1 MKAIILAAGKGERLM
16 PLTSDTPKSLL
27 ELENGTTLLE
37 SQLITINKTVID
49 KVVIVTGYLT
59 EKIESKVQ
67 RYSKEYNIDIQII
80 YNPFFDISNNL
91 LSFWQARHEMESDFI
106 IINGDDIFNDSVL
119 LGLLEH
125 DKNELITMVIDRKE
139 TYDEDDMKL
148 IVENGRILEVSKK
161 IPLNEANGESIGM
174 IRVTGEAKGIMVDTM
189 ERMVRNKKNMQVFY
203 LAMIQ
208 ELINQGIV
216 VGYHEISSKDWAEI
230 DFHPDLEDIR
240 KKISTFNKEWI
251 KFRSEINPANIVF
264 TLDKKI
270 YNDEQEVE
278 I

>member
-91 LSFWQARHEMESDFI
+91 LSLWQARHEMESDFI

-119 LGLLEH
+119 FGLLEH

-251 KFRSEINPANIVF
+251 K
-264 TLDKKI
+264 
-270 YNDEQEVE
+270 
-278 I
+278 

>member
-91 LSFWQARHEMESDFI
+91 LSLWQARHEMESDFI

-208 ELINQGIV
+208 ELINQGDRKSV
-216 VGYHEISSKDWAEI
+216 V
-230 DFHPDLEDIR
+230 
-240 KKISTFNKEWI
+240 
-251 KFRSEINPANIVF
+251 
-264 TLDKKI
+264 
-270 YNDEQEVE
+270 
-278 I
+278 

>member
-91 LSFWQARHEMESDFI
+91 LSLWQARHEMESDFI

-251 KFRSEINPANIVF
+251 K
-264 TLDKKI
+264 
-270 YNDEQEVE
+270 
-278 I
+278 

>member
-27 ELENGTTLLE
+27 ELENETTLLE
-37 SQLITINKTVID
+37 SQLITINKTAID

-91 LSFWQARHEMESDFI
+91 LSLWQARHEMESDFI

-251 KFRSEINPANIVF
+251 K
-264 TLDKKI
+264 
-270 YNDEQEVE
+270 
-278 I
+278 

>member
-37 SQLITINKTVID
+37 SQLITINKTAID

-91 LSFWQARHEMESDFI
+91 LSLWQARHEMESDFI

-174 IRVTGEAKGIMVDTM
+174 IRVSGEAKGIMVDTM

-251 KFRSEINPANIVF
+251 K
-264 TLDKKI
+264 
-270 YNDEQEVE
+270 
-278 I
+278 

>member
-91 LSFWQARHEMESDFI
+91 LSLWQARHEMESDFI

-125 DKNELITMVIDRKE
+125 DNNELITMVIDRKD

-251 KFRSEINPANIVF
+251 K
-264 TLDKKI
+264 
-270 YNDEQEVE
+270 
-278 I
+278 

>member
-37 SQLITINKTVID
+37 SQLITINKTAID

-91 LSFWQARHEMESDFI
+91 LSLWQARHEMESDFI

-125 DKNELITMVIDRKE
+125 DYNELITMVIDRKD

-161 IPLNEANGESIGM
+161 IPLNNANGESIGM

-251 KFRSEINPANIVF
+251 K
-264 TLDKKI
+264 
-270 YNDEQEVE
+270 
-278 I
+278 

>member
-37 SQLITINKTVID
+37 SQLITINKTAID

-91 LSFWQARHEMESDFI
+91 LSLWQARHEMESDFI

-174 IRVTGEAKGIMVDTM
+174 IRVSGEAKDIMVDTM

-251 KFRSEINPANIVF
+251 K
-264 TLDKKI
+264 
-270 YNDEQEVE
+270 
-278 I
+278 

>member
-37 SQLITINKTVID
+37 SQLITINKTAID

-67 RYSKEYNIDIQII
+67 RYSKKYNIDIQII

-91 LSFWQARHEMESDFI
+91 LSLWQARHEMESDFI

-148 IVENGRILEVSKK
+148 IVKNGRILEVSKK

-251 KFRSEINPANIVF
+251 K
-264 TLDKKI
+264 
-270 YNDEQEVE
+270 
-278 I
+278 

>member
-37 SQLITINKTVID
+37 SQLITINKTAIG

-91 LSFWQARHEMESDFI
+91 LSLWQARHEMESDFI

-174 IRVTGEAKGIMVDTM
+174 IRVSGEAKDIMVDTM

-251 KFRSEINPANIVF
+251 K
-264 TLDKKI
+264 
-270 YNDEQEVE
+270 
-278 I
+278 

>member
-1 MKAIILAAGKGERLM
+1 MKVIILAAGKGERLM

-91 LSFWQARHEMESDFI
+91 LSLWQARHEMESDFI

-119 LGLLEH
+119 FGLLEH

-251 KFRSEINPANIVF
+251 K
-264 TLDKKI
+264 
-270 YNDEQEVE
+270 
-278 I
+278 

>member
-16 PLTSDTPKSLL
+16 PLTSNTPKSLL
-27 ELENGTTLLE
+27 ELENETTLLE
-37 SQLITINKTVID
+37 AQLLTINKTAID

-91 LSFWQARHEMESDFI
+91 LSLWQARHEMESDFI

-203 LAMIQ
+203 LTMIQ
-208 ELINQGIV
+208 ELINQGII

-251 KFRSEINPANIVF
+251 K
-264 TLDKKI
+264 
-270 YNDEQEVE
+270 
-278 I
+278 

>member
-27 ELENGTTLLE
+27 ELDNGTTLLE
-37 SQLITINKTVID
+37 SQLITINKTAVD

-67 RYSKEYNIDIQII
+67 RYSMEYNIDIQII

-91 LSFWQARHEMESDFI
+91 LSLWQARHEMESDFI

-119 LGLLEH
+119 FGLLEH

-174 IRVTGEAKGIMVDTM
+174 IRVTGEAKSIMVDTM

-216 VGYHEISSKDWAEI
+216 VGYYEISSKDWAEI

-251 KFRSEINPANIVF
+251 K
-264 TLDKKI
+264 
-270 YNDEQEVE
+270 
-278 I
+278 

>member
-91 LSFWQARHEMESDFI
+91 LSLWQARHEMESDFI

-119 LGLLEH
+119 FGLLEH

-148 IVENGRILEVSKK
+148 IVENGTILEVSKK

-251 KFRSEINPANIVF
+251 K
-264 TLDKKI
+264 
-270 YNDEQEVE
+270 
-278 I
+278 

>member
-37 SQLITINKTVID
+37 SQLITINKTAVD

-59 EKIESKVQ
+59 EKVESKVQ
-67 RYSKEYNIDIQII
+67 HYSKEYNIDIQII

-91 LSFWQARHEMESDFI
+91 LSLWQARHEMESDFI

-148 IVENGRILEVSKK
+148 IVENERILEVSKK

-203 LAMIQ
+203 LEMIQ

-251 KFRSEINPANIVF
+251 K
-264 TLDKKI
+264 
-270 YNDEQEVE
+270 
-278 I
+278 

>member
-37 SQLITINKTVID
+37 SQLITINKTAID

-91 LSFWQARHEMESDFI
+91 LSLWQARHEMESDFI

-125 DKNELITMVIDRKE
+125 DNNELITMVIDRKD

-161 IPLNEANGESIGM
+161 IPLNNANGESIGM

-251 KFRSEINPANIVF
+251 K
-264 TLDKKI
+264 
-270 YNDEQEVE
+270 
-278 I
+278 

>member
-27 ELENGTTLLE
+27 ELENETTLLE

-67 RYSKEYNIDIQII
+67 HYSKEYNIDIQII

-91 LSFWQARHEMESDFI
+91 LSLWQARHEMESDFI

-148 IVENGRILEVSKK
+148 IVENERILEVSKK

-174 IRVTGEAKGIMVDTM
+174 IRGTGEAKGIMVDTM

-251 KFRSEINPANIVF
+251 K
-264 TLDKKI
+264 
-270 YNDEQEVE
+270 
-278 I
+278 

>member
-91 LSFWQARHEMESDFI
+91 LSLWQARHEMESDFI

-119 LGLLEH
+119 FGLLEH

-148 IVENGRILEVSKK
+148 IV
-161 IPLNEANGESIGM
+161 
-174 IRVTGEAKGIMVDTM
+174 D
-189 ERMVRNKKNMQVFY
+189 
-203 LAMIQ
+203 
-208 ELINQGIV
+208 
-216 VGYHEISSKDWAEI
+216 
-230 DFHPDLEDIR
+230 
-240 KKISTFNKEWI
+240 
-251 KFRSEINPANIVF
+251 
-264 TLDKKI
+264 
-270 YNDEQEVE
+270 
-278 I
+278 

>member
-37 SQLITINKTVID
+37 SQLITINKTAID

-91 LSFWQARHEMESDFI
+91 LSLWQARHEMESDFI

-161 IPLNEANGESIGM
+161 IPLNNANGESIGM

-251 KFRSEINPANIVF
+251 K
-264 TLDKKI
+264 
-270 YNDEQEVE
+270 
-278 I
+278 

>member
-27 ELENGTTLLE
+27 ELENETTLLE

-67 RYSKEYNIDIQII
+67 RYSKKYNIDIQII

-91 LSFWQARHEMESDFI
+91 LSLWQARHEMESDFI

-148 IVENGRILEVSKK
+148 IVKNGRILEVSKK

-251 KFRSEINPANIVF
+251 K
-264 TLDKKI
+264 
-270 YNDEQEVE
+270 
-278 I
+278 

>member
-27 ELENGTTLLE
+27 ELENETTLLE
-37 SQLITINKTVID
+37 SQLITINKTAID

-91 LSFWQARHEMESDFI
+91 LSLWQARHEMESDFI

-203 LAMIQ
+203 LEMIQ

-251 KFRSEINPANIVF
+251 K
-264 TLDKKI
+264 
-270 YNDEQEVE
+270 
-278 I
+278 

>member
-37 SQLITINKTVID
+37 SQLITINKTAID

-91 LSFWQARHEMESDFI
+91 LSLWQARHEMESDFI

-203 LAMIQ
+203 LEMIQ

-251 KFRSEINPANIVF
+251 K
-264 TLDKKI
+264 
-270 YNDEQEVE
+270 
-278 I
+278 

>member
-37 SQLITINKTVID
+37 SQLITINKTAID

-67 RYSKEYNIDIQII
+67 RYSKKYNIDIQII

-91 LSFWQARHEMESDFI
+91 LSLWQARHEMESDFI

-139 TYDEDDMKL
+139 TYDKDDMKL

-161 IPLNEANGESIGM
+161 IALNEANGESIGM

-251 KFRSEINPANIVF
+251 K
-264 TLDKKI
+264 
-270 YNDEQEVE
+270 
-278 I
+278 

>member
-27 ELENGTTLLE
+27 ELENETTLLE

-91 LSFWQARHEMESDFI
+91 LSLWQAKHEMESDFI

-174 IRVTGEAKGIMVDTM
+174 SRVTGEAKAIMVDTM

-251 KFRSEINPANIVF
+251 K
-264 TLDKKI
+264 
-270 YNDEQEVE
+270 
-278 I
+278 

>member
-37 SQLITINKTVID
+37 SQLITINKTAID

-67 RYSKEYNIDIQII
+67 RYSKKYNIDIQII

-91 LSFWQARHEMESDFI
+91 LSLWQARHEMESDFI

-139 TYDEDDMKL
+139 TYDKDDMKL

-251 KFRSEINPANIVF
+251 K
-264 TLDKKI
+264 
-270 YNDEQEVE
+270 
-278 I
+278 

>member
-27 ELENGTTLLE
+27 ELENETTLLE
-37 SQLITINKTVID
+37 SQLITINKTAID

-91 LSFWQARHEMESDFI
+91 LSLWQARHEMESDFI

-119 LGLLEH
+119 LELLEH

-251 KFRSEINPANIVF
+251 K
-264 TLDKKI
+264 
-270 YNDEQEVE
+270 
-278 I
+278 

>member
-91 LSFWQARHEMESDFI
+91 LSLWQARHEMESDFI

-174 IRVTGEAKGIMVDTM
+174 IRVTGEAKGIMVYTM

-251 KFRSEINPANIVF
+251 K
-264 TLDKKI
+264 
-270 YNDEQEVE
+270 
-278 I
+278 

>member
-27 ELENGTTLLE
+27 ELENETTLLE
-37 SQLITINKTVID
+37 SQLITINKTAVD

-91 LSFWQARHEMESDFI
+91 LSLWQARHEMESDFI

-251 KFRSEINPANIVF
+251 K
-264 TLDKKI
+264 
-270 YNDEQEVE
+270 
-278 I
+278 

>member
-37 SQLITINKTVID
+37 SQLITINKTAID

-91 LSFWQARHEMESDFI
+91 LSLWQARHEMESDFI

-251 KFRSEINPANIVF
+251 K
-264 TLDKKI
+264 
-270 YNDEQEVE
+270 
-278 I
+278 

>member
-91 LSFWQARHEMESDFI
+91 LSLWQARHEMESDFI

-119 LGLLEH
+119 FGLLEH

-174 IRVTGEAKGIMVDTM
+174 IRVTGEVKGIMVDTM

-251 KFRSEINPANIVF
+251 K
-264 TLDKKI
+264 
-270 YNDEQEVE
+270 
-278 I
+278 